1 MPKLTFFL
9 ASLAALLDSLA
20 LSLFN
25 PPDSLEHLLG
35 STWSCMSS
43 QLWSP
48 SGISSAFVSTLAFM
62 LLLLFIC
69 LLRQWPCCKS
79 TCLCIL
85 SARIKSVHHL
95 IFIFIIF
102 IFKVSGDRGRH
113 SVLTSSLH
121 TIHTQIHAYT
131 HIRVDISW
139 HAFRPAE
146 RERCSHRKTWCFPWG
161 LREERCK
168 QTITGMCS

>member
-1 MPKLTFFL
+1 MWLY
-9 ASLAALLDSLA
+9 
-20 LSLFN
+20 SLFKIK
-25 PPDSLEHLLG
+25 LG
-35 STWSCMSS
+35 QRPFLGDLSS
-43 QLWSP
+43 EPTIHVIWVKAA
-48 SGISSAFVSTLAFM
+48 GISS
-62 LLLLFIC
+62 
-69 LLRQWPCCKS
+69 LRYLHRLVCAHVWTHSMTRTPTS

-85 SARIKSVHHL
+85 SAGIKSVHHL

-168 QTITGMCS
+168 QTITGMCSWHAYPAT